1 MSSAFLTAG
10 QIWLIGLLFVVG
22 VLIVRGRSSAQR
34 VLALD
39 TASLLLIGVLVLFS
53 FERGSPY
60 VLDAALVLGL
70 LGFVST
76 LRLARNLRE
85 EDQPR

>member
-1 MSSAFLTAG
+1 MNPAFLTVA

-22 VLIVRGRSSAQR
+22 GLIVRGRSSAQR

-39 TASLLLIGVLVLFS
+39 TASLLLIAVLMLFS
-53 FERGSPY
+53 FERRSSY

-76 LRLARNLRE
+76 LRLGRNLRE
-85 EDQPR
+85 EDRPR